1 MASSTP
7 NIVVLQVNG
16 GERPIFEKPSSAAV
30 TPGTLLT
37 EGATTVAENSTAAKT
52 GNFLKAVAIENPYAP
67 LPTSSPLAQ
76 DYASGDTVRFVYP
89 LPGDKLYLWLK
100 SGANVA
106 YGAALET
113 ATAGELQAV
122 TTGVA
127 VCVADEAVNASGGAT
142 RIRVRFV

>member
-7 NIVVLQVNG
+7 NIILLQVNG
-16 GERPIFEKPSSAAV
+16 NERPIFEKAASAAV

-37 EGATTVAENSTAAKT
+37 EAATTIAENGTAART

-67 LPTSSPLAQ
+67 LPTASPLTQ
-76 DYASGDTVRFVYP
+76 DYATGDIVRFIYPVAGDRVYM
-89 LPGDKLYLWLK
+89 WLK
-100 SGANVA
+100 SGQNVA

-122 TTGVA
+122 TTGA
-127 VCVADEAVNASGGAT
+127 AICVADEAVNASGGAL
-142 RIRVRFV
+142 RIRVRFI